1 MTDSGGN
8 TVPRITQAEHI
19 GPDGTGDNIH
29 AKRVANYLWGG
40 TEWSRAPL
48 PFITASYDDVE
59 LTNPDANSNYQT
71 MTFKSAGNTVQTVS
85 LTYDGSSNIISIVR
99 S

>member
-1 MTDSGGN
+1 
-8 TVPRITQAEHI
+8 
-19 GPDGTGDNIH
+19 
-29 AKRVANYLWGG
+29 
-40 TEWSRAPL
+40 
-48 PFITASYDDVE
+48 
-59 LTNPDANSNYQT
+59 